1 MRDDPALH
9 GIRYAATDLFENVE
23 MVLDI
28 LERAIVRKTV
38 QKLSD
43 FFFDTDHTTSGSYP
57 IRLIA
62 CLKSNT
68 ATARTLPMAGDR
80 CQRTPQAD
88 SATAAPPVAN
98 DQIEE
103 LTAPR

>member
-1 MRDDPALH
+1 MRDDPTLL
-9 GIRYAATDLFENVE
+9 GIRCAATNLFENVE

-43 FFFDTDHTTSGSYP
+43 LFFDTDHTASRSYP
-57 IRLIA
+57 IRLVG

-68 ATARTLPMAGDR
+68 ATAKTLPMAGDR
-80 CQRTPQAD
+80 VPSTDRQLHRHERLSD
-88 SATAAPPVAN
+88 
-98 DQIEE
+98 D
-103 LTAPR
+103 